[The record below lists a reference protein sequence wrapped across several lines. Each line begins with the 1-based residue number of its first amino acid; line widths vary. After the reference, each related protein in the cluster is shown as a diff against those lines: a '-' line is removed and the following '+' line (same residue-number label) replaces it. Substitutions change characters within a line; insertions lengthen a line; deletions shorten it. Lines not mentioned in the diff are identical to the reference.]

1 MILHLKRFTFGPH
14 GSSKLHKPVHFPL
27 ELVLPRDLLA
37 SATTEVNILRGY
49 LLKSFL
55 KFPFMEFFFSFF
67 IQLYITNWSCMICHQ
82 FFFFAIIEITFMT
95 CDTCKGFNEYLV
107 SFSVSCEV
115 LPYLIRVED
124 MSLFHQLPTTEGKHR
139 RGIILLMHVALM
151 VSGSGLMILLSLQ
164 LVLAKYCM
172 TMLMCSSISNYNQSW
187 IPVNSFSADP
197 MGCLCDFHCIQ
208 EK

>member
-1 MILHLKRFTFGPH
+1 
-14 GSSKLHKPVHFPL
+14 
-27 ELVLPRDLLA
+27 
-37 SATTEVNILRGY
+37 
-49 LLKSFL
+49 
-55 KFPFMEFFFSFF
+55 
-67 IQLYITNWSCMICHQ
+67 
-82 FFFFAIIEITFMT
+82 MT

-197 MGCLCDFHCIQ
+197 VGCLCDFHCIQ
-208 EK
+208 EKQSFDQKQWRMHRNFVIISLKSLRQIQIYYAFFIFLFSCYYKGEIG